1 MQPSRDLNKATLLL
15 GPTGSGKTP
24 LGELIEQRGLWGADY
39 LHFDFGE
46 NLREIVANNQA
57 DGAFSQVDGAFSRA
71 DGAFSRADI
80 DLLGEMLAT
89 GALLEDEHFPIARRV
104 LLGFMTAHRAGPRTC
119 ILLNGL
125 PRHIGQATAIEAV
138 LEIRAVIHLRCSP
151 ETVFARIDA
160 DTGGDRAGRVDDD
173 LEAVAKKLAIFERRT
188 EPLLQHYGRRGVEIH
203 PIDVSAHMTPDRM
216 WRALQ
221 GH

>member
-24 LGELIEQRGLWGADY
+24 LGELIQRRGLWGADY

-57 DGAFSQVDGAFSRA
+57 DGALSQA
-71 DGAFSRADI
+71 DGAVSRAEV
-80 DLLGEMLAT
+80 DLLREMLAT
-89 GALLEDEHFPIARRV
+89 GALLEDEHFPITRRI

-125 PRHIGQATAIEAV
+125 PRHIGQATAMEAV

-173 LEAVAKKLAIFERRT
+173 LEAIAEKLAIFERRT
-188 EPLLQHYGRRGVEIH
+188 EPLLQLYGRRGVEIH

-221 GH
+221 DR

>member
-1 MQPSRDLNKATLLL
+1 MQPSRELNKAALLL
-15 GPTGSGKTP
+15 GPTGAGKTP
-24 LGELIEQRGLWGADY
+24 LGELIQRRGLWEADY

-57 DGAFSQVDGAFSRA
+57 GGALSE
-71 DGAFSRADI
+71 ADI
-80 DLLGEMLAT
+80 DLLREMLAS
-89 GALLEDEHFPIARRV
+89 GALLEDEHFPIARRIV
-104 LLGFMTAHRAGPRTC
+104 LGFMAARRAGPRTC

-125 PRHIGQATAIEAV
+125 PRHIGQATAMEAV
-138 LEIRAVIHLRCSP
+138 LEIRTVVHLRCSA

-173 LEAVAKKLAIFERRT
+173 LAAAAEKLAIFERRT
-188 EPLLQHYGRRGVEIH
+188 EPLLRHYGRRGVEIH
-203 PIDVSAHMTPDRM
+203 PINVTADMTPERM

-221 GH
+221 DR